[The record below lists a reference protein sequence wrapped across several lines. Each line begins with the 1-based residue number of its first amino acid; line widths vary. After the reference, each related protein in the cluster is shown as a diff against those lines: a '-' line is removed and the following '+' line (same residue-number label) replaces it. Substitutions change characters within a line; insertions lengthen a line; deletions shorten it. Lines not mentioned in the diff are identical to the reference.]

1 MSLRTIF
8 MGSPEFAVTA
18 LAALIEAAYDIICVY
33 SQPPRPAGRGQKEKL
48 SAVHAFAG
56 SSGLMVRTPT
66 SLKETQTQADFL
78 ALEADVAVV
87 AAYGLI
93 LPPAV
98 LTAPRLGCLNIHA
111 SLLPRWR
118 GAAPIQRAI
127 MAGDAE
133 TGVTI
138 MAMDAGLDTGD
149 ILACE
154 RLPIGPETTATDLH
168 DALAALGG
176 RMIVEALANPEPGQ
190 PQAAEGVT
198 YAAKLSRKE
207 GRIDW
212 TLSADQIQRRVRA
225 LNPWPGLW
233 FDHGGKR
240 IKVLAAGIGQGSGQA
255 GEVLPGGLNIAC
267 GSGSLDITKVQVA
280 GRSAMAA
287 ADFLRGHALIAGTI
301 LS

>member
-8 MGSPEFAVTA
+8 LGSPEFAVTA
-18 LAALIEAAYDIICVY
+18 LATVIDAGHDIICVY

-133 TGVTI
+133 TGITI

-176 RMIVEALANPEPGQ
+176 RMIVEALANPEPG
-190 PQAAEGVT
+190 
-198 YAAKLSRKE
+198 
-207 GRIDW
+207 
-212 TLSADQIQRRVRA
+212 
-225 LNPWPGLW
+225 
-233 FDHGGKR
+233 
-240 IKVLAAGIGQGSGQA
+240 
-255 GEVLPGGLNIAC
+255 
-267 GSGSLDITKVQVA
+267 
-280 GRSAMAA
+280 
-287 ADFLRGHALIAGTI
+287 
-301 LS
+301 